1 MYENVELVD
10 LKRRTDLNG
19 KCGVIIEYD
28 KRKKRYAV
36 KLRGDETVYV
46 KPANMCYVDEIQLAG
61 NMYLNGTMD
70 LLVTNFAGIKVE
82 DSYEQ
87 DNPDDYHVWNV
98 NSNGEIIDSLA
109 AKLPHLQFVHR
120 PWTTLSSFYTKKK
133 QDTLKQ
139 YQEMYAGK
147 TRDELEQAHQYV
159 SKMFD
164 RCIDVAVLTYML
176 YGHEMEFGS
185 CGFEQDDGKIYQ
197 EFGNFRDKPDY

>member
-1 MYENVELVD
+1 MLINLE
-10 LKRRTDLNG
+10 RRTDLNG
-19 KCGVIIEYD
+19 KRGVIIEYD

-70 LLVTNFAGIKVE
+70 LLVTNFAGCRVE
-82 DSYEQ
+82 DTYKQSS
-87 DNPDDYHVWNV
+87 PDDYHVWNV
-98 NSNGEIIDSLA
+98 NSKGEIIDSLA
-109 AKLPHLQFVHR
+109 DKLRHLRFVHK
-120 PWTTLSSFYTKKK
+120 PWEKLSRLYFKKL

-139 YQEMYAGK
+139 YQELYAGK

-176 YGHEMEFGS
+176 YGHDIVFGS
-185 CGFEQDDGKIYQ
+185 CGFAKGNGKIYQ
-197 EFGNFRDKPDY
+197 EFGNFRDEADY

>member
-1 MYENVELVD
+1 MLINLE
-10 LKRRTDLNG
+10 RRTDLNG
-19 KCGVIIEYD
+19 KRGVIIAYHNG
-28 KRKKRYAV
+28 KNRYAV
-36 KLRGDETVYV
+36 KLNRGGETVYV
-46 KPANMCYVDEIQLAG
+46 KPAKMCYVDKIQRAG

-70 LLVTNFAGIKVE
+70 QLATNFAGIKIE

-87 DNPDDYHVWNV
+87 ERPDDYHVWNV

-109 AKLPHLQFVHR
+109 DKLRHLRFVYK
-120 PWTTLSSFYTKKK
+120 PWKTLSSLYAKKK

-147 TRDELEQAHQYV
+147 TTAELEQAHQYV

-176 YGHEMEFGS
+176 YGHEIEFGS
-185 CGFEQDDGKIYQ
+185 CGFEKDDGKIYQ
-197 EFGNFRDKPDY
+197 EFGNFRDRPDY